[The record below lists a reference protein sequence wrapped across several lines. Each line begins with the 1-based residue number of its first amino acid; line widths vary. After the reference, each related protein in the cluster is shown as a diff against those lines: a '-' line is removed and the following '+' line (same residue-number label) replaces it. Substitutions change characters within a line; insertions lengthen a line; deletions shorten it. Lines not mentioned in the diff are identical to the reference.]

1 MKKFSSIA
9 LWVSIAITI
18 VVAAMFF
25 LGGETEA
32 MLSTGGE
39 TTTPVY
45 TDALMYWV
53 YAIVLIGVAALV
65 IFALKTLVTM
75 FQTDAKAAIKSLGT
89 VLAFVALMVI
99 CYVASPATEF
109 SRIVNG
115 ETQSFSAVD
124 MKMID
129 MWLYSIYAL
138 VAITVVLVIG
148 FGVKKL
154 IK

>member
-1 MKKFSSIA
+1 MKKISSIV
-9 LWVSIAITI
+9 LWVSIAIS
-18 VVAAMFF
+18 VVLAIMFF
-25 LGGETEA
+25 VGGDEPA

-39 TTTPVY
+39 TTTPVW
-45 TDALMYWV
+45 TDQLMYWV
-53 YAIVLIGVAALV
+53 YAIVLLGVALLV
-65 IFALKTLVTM
+65 VFAIKTLITM
-75 FQTDAKAAIKSLGT
+75 FQTDAKAAMKSLGT
-89 VLAFVALMVI
+89 VLAFVVLMIV

-138 VAITVVLVIG
+138 VALTVVLVVG

>member
-1 MKKFSSIA
+1 MKKISSIA
-9 LWVSIAITI
+9 LWVSIAVTI
-18 VVAAMFF
+18 VIAAMFF

-53 YAIVLIGVAALV
+53 YAIVLIGVAALI
-65 IFALKTLVTM
+65 IFAIKTLITM
-75 FQTDAKAAIKSLGT
+75 FQTDAAAATKSLVT
-89 VLAFVALMVI
+89 VLAFVALLVV
-99 CYVASPATEF
+99 CYVMSPSTEF

-115 ETQSFSAVD
+115 ETQTFSEFE
-124 MKMID
+124 MKMTD
-129 MWLYSIYAL
+129 MWLYSIYFL
-138 VAITVVLVIG
+138 VAATILLVVG